1 MNLELS
7 RPEFDLLRQVLERHI
22 SNLRMEIAGTDKY
35 EWRKDMQADE
45 ERLKDVLARLDQAGS
60 GSNRD
65 EDLVILVRGVVL
77 VEG

>member
-22 SNLRMEIAGTDKY
+22 SNLRMEVAGTDNY
-35 EWRKDMQADE
+35 EWRKEMQADE
-45 ERLKDVLARLDQAGS
+45 ERLKDVLARLDEAGS
-60 GSNRD
+60 GSNSD